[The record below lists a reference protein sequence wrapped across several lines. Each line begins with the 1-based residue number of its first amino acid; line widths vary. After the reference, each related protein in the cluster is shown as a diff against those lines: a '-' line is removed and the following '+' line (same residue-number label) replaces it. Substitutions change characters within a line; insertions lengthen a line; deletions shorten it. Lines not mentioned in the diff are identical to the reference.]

1 MEKNEKE
8 RKRKKK
14 VFRSYMYNGFS
25 LYLTSLQMICDC
37 IIYAIELY
45 PQLGYEEMKW
55 LFLGTQ
61 LNCLAQ

>member
-1 MEKNEKE
+1 
-8 RKRKKK
+8 
-14 VFRSYMYNGFS
+14 MYDGFS

-45 PQLGYEEMKW
+45 PQLGSEEIKW